1 MIRRPPRST
10 RTDTLFPYT
19 TLFRSLPIRQRES
32 ANRNAVVLVGDASG
46 TQLSTYFSHGLALRA
61 ECTAATEKSRACRHA
76 ADTISAAANDIGTTA
91 RAAGNRVVGGGLRA
105 AAEGAAVGARCQYY
119 FIAIDDV
126 VAVPVYPAPHGSGGL
141 ASSFAAGAQR
151 RGAIG

>member
-1 MIRRPPRST
+1 MRIS
-10 RTDTLFPYT
+10 DW
-19 TLFRSLPIRQRES
+19 SS
-32 ANRNAVVLVGDASG
+32 DVCSSD
-46 TQLSTYFSHGLALRA
+46 LSTYLSHGLALRA

-105 AAEGAAVGARCQYY
+105 AAEGAAVGARCQSY

-126 VAVPVYPAPHGSGGL
+126 VAVPVYPAPLGSGGL
-141 ASSFAAGAQR
+141 ARIFAAGAQR
-151 RGAIG
+151 RGEFAMGPGAGAECLALVR